1 MEIAVSL
8 IRSRQVASVGETV
21 AATPLP
27 AIVMEGLSY
36 IYIGEKQLNIYIY
49 IYIYIYFIIPDHLV
63 PSILLIASSLIYIC

>member
-1 MEIAVSL
+1 MSL
-8 IRSRQVASVGETV
+8 LRSRQVASVSETV

-49 IYIYIYFIIPDHLV
+49 IYIYIFFFFFFFFFFSV
-63 PSILLIASSLIYIC
+63 SEAGSTTILFY